1 MGDNDLQERDAFLQE
16 VEAFLNR
23 GDDAT
28 ALAVAESR
36 LKRIPG
42 DMDARIA
49 VCRVWIRQG
58 RLDEATAILQEM
70 EGTLANLSQV
80 YASMGH
86 VCLNEGLEQS
96 AAAYYRKFLSL
107 NPDSPLA
114 PEISGKLAAITAPQ
128 ETGAR
133 QDEEDA
139 AQVPSD
145 FQTVTLAE
153 LYIRQGHLRPAAEV
167 LEAIIRKDPGQE
179 RAAEL
184 LREVWE
190 MIFREESRKESPE
203 VVAELSRWLD
213 NIDRLRGHAG

>member
-1 MGDNDLQERDAFLQE
+1 MGDNDLQERDAFLEE
-16 VEAFLNR
+16 VEAFLNQ

-28 ALAVAESR
+28 ALTVAELR

-49 VCRVWIRQG
+49 ICRVWIQQG
-58 RLDEATAILQEM
+58 RLDEATAMLQEM

-114 PEISGKLAAITAPQ
+114 PEIAGKLAAITAPQ
-128 ETGAR
+128 ETGAPP
-133 QDEEDA
+133 DEEEA
-139 AQVPSD
+139 AQVSSD
-145 FQTVTLAE
+145 LQTDEEA
-153 LYIRQGHLRPAAEV
+153 PAQV
-167 LEAIIRKDPGQE
+167 P
-179 RAAEL
+179 
-184 LREVWE
+184 
-190 MIFREESRKESPE
+190 
-203 VVAELSRWLD
+203 
-213 NIDRLRGHAG
+213 